1 MLKHYEY
8 QRLYPLWNLVHDC
21 YLGTTAIKT
30 GPNAQQYLP
39 VSLREKR
46 DIEENGTG
54 NTTRYDFRKKY
65 AIYENIF
72 RPVID
77 DMVGLMQ
84 RKPARLRFGIDS
96 DEESP
101 KEVREL
107 DVFGNH
113 YKDGLKGLKGRLN
126 FYQVLYGRYGL
137 LLDITVDRQS
147 HLPRFVICE
156 FPPSR
161 ILDGEISALRINS
174 ESMIEWILLD
184 ESGIEFNRQTKMRGQ
199 NIRLRLLALN
209 AQNEYYQRIFSG
221 PAAFQEWQA
230 FDFSADDS
238 QAIYPT
244 FRGRRLHFIPMTIC
258 NVNRLG
264 FEQWQEPPFL
274 DVAHI
279 AIGIYQVDSL
289 YKKAL
294 WNFASPTLSI
304 SNADKPN
311 NEFYMGDAIWPQTN
325 GSHPVTV
332 SLLETSGSGL
342 AEMRSAKEEMKSSL
356 KYSSIREL
364 LDGAGAN
371 SSSKAIEL
379 RAASG
384 TATIVAIDQTGARAI
399 EEQLIFA
406 SIWAGA
412 DEETA
417 GNRISY
423 LADTSYLNTDLS
435 LGSITSFIE
444 KNSTADSGNPLLSRR
459 NIYSILEQAI
469 PNTLSTFEDNE
480 EQKLRQKEK
489 EEQNPQFEE
498 SVLPPLIN

>member
-1 MLKHYEY
+1 MLKHHDY

-21 YLGTTAIKT
+21 YLGTTAVKN
-30 GPNAQQYLP
+30 GLNAQKYLP
-39 VSLREKR
+39 ISLREKR
-46 DIEENGTG
+46 DIEENGTDG
-54 NTTRYDFRKKY
+54 PTRYDFRKKY

-84 RKPARLRFGIDS
+84 RRPAKLRFGIESND
-96 DEESP
+96 ESP

-113 YKDGLKGLKGRLN
+113 YKDGFKGLKSRLN
-126 FYQVLYGRYGL
+126 YHQVLYGRYGL
-137 LLDITVDRQS
+137 LLDIAIDRETRS
-147 HLPRFVICE
+147 PRFVISE
-156 FPPSR
+156 YTPSR
-161 ILDGEISALRINS
+161 ILDGEINRDRINS
-174 ESMIEWILLD
+174 ENKLEWLLLD
-184 ESGIEFNRQTKMRGQ
+184 ESGIVFDRSTKYRQQTLQ
-199 NIRLRLLALN
+199 LRLLALDS
-209 AQNEYYQRIFSG
+209 QGEYYQKIFSG
-221 PAAFQEWQA
+221 PNAFQDWAA
-230 FDFSADDS
+230 FDFSWPGPD
-238 QAIYPT
+238 AIYPT
-244 FRGRRLHFIPMTIC
+244 FKGKRLHFIPMTVC
-258 NVNRLG
+258 NVNCLG
-264 FEQWQEPPFL
+264 FDQWQEPPFL

-332 SLLETSGSGL
+332 SLLETSGNGL

-384 TATIVAIDQTGARAI
+384 TATIAAIDQAGARAI

-406 SIWAGA
+406 SIWTGA
-412 DEETA
+412 SEETA

-423 LADTSYLNTDLS
+423 LADTSYLNSDLT

-444 KNSTADSGNPLLSRR
+444 KNSTADSGTPLLSRR
-459 NIYSILEQAI
+459 NIYSILEQAL
-469 PNTLSTFEDNE
+469 PNTLSSFEDNE
-480 EQKLRQKEK
+480 TQKQEQENI
-489 EEQNPQFEE
+489 QNSF
-498 SVLPPLIN
+498 